1 MSLSLSLS
9 FSRRMMIAD
18 QFLEL
23 DLTSDSVIAQF
34 FGNLGNQP
42 VFESSAEQQA
52 SMEASEE

>member
-1 MSLSLSLS
+1 
-9 FSRRMMIAD
+9 MMIAD